1 MKIRFSLFGYNKKEV
16 EDKFYEYERMIE
28 LQKKDIDFL
37 KRDNAEL
44 RSFIKDD
51 SVLDD
56 KT

>member
-16 EDKFYEYERMIE
+16 EDKFYEYERTIE

-37 KRDNAEL
+37 KKDNAEL